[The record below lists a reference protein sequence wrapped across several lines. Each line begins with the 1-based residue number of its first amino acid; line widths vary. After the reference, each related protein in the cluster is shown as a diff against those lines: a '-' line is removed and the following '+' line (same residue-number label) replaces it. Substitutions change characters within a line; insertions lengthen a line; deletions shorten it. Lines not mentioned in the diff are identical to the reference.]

1 MAKENTVLT
10 IDVGGDNLKMAEF
23 VFPPGGAIMLRKFAF
38 RKLEEQEGMTPEE
51 VFARNY
57 REMLAEGGFVA
68 KSVRLSV
75 VVFPVEQAAAVDGQ
89 QERNQ

>member
-51 VFARNY
+51 IGRASC
-57 REMLAEGGFVA
+57 RERV
-68 KSVRLSV
+68 
-75 VVFPVEQAAAVDGQ
+75 
-89 QERNQ
+89 